1 MHPKIPLHG
10 GICEGFAI
18 ELTDSDA
25 VAAVSQQLN
34 QMMGP
39 EWTMQPFGDRNNEY
53 QVRKSKGKLNARSA
67 WEKCYALRAVPGVA
81 YAEPLFATVS
91 DNQSWATDTNTSS
104 DDEAH
109 LPESLHPEWSIE
121 AIHAR
126 DAWNKFFPDASRPPG
141 HGVVIGHPDTGYSDH
156 PELEGRIVS
165 TKGYDFLYDDADAHD
180 DLERPLVTPVPNPGH
195 GTGTASAIVSP
206 QGSAGKY
213 PGGGWVTGVAPGA
226 EIIPLRTAYSVVLWS
241 TLNLARAIEYATNEG
256 AHVIS
261 ISMGGL
267 FSWRLRRAV
276 KFAQSRGV
284 IICAAAG
291 NYAPFVTWPGVY
303 DEVIA
308 CAASNARGGSW
319 RYSCKG
325 RAVDVTAPGES
336 VWRATVSKTGK
347 TMSYDVSRTSGTSF
361 ATTITAGVAAMWL
374 SHHGRDSLI
383 ARYGRE
389 NLPFVFQRVLRE
401 SCVNFP
407 GWKEGKF
414 GAGLIDALRTLEAP
428 LPEVDATGSSSGIR
442 TQNEMHPEID
452 RGGLAT
458 FAHLFGLNRMK
469 LVRPL
474 GELLRVNEEE
484 VEPMLDAIGQELA
497 FHMATDPILYREF
510 RSNLENENAMN
521 LEALRASLAS
531 RASSPLRSQITDEPR
546 ATPKIEI
553 RRSSA
558 PQL

>member
-1 MHPKIPLHG
+1 MHPKLPSRG
-10 GICEGFAI
+10 GICEGFAV
-18 ELTDSDA
+18 ELTDSDSVDA
-25 VAAVSQQLN
+25 VGQCINEV
-34 QMMGP
+34 MGP
-39 EWTMQPFGDRNNEY
+39 EWTMQSFGGRDTGF
-53 QVRKSKGKLNARSA
+53 QLRKLKGKLSARGA
-67 WEKCYALRAVPGVA
+67 WEKCYALRALSGVA
-81 YAEPLFATVS
+81 YAEPLFATVA
-91 DNQSWATDTNTSS
+91 DNPAWTTDPNASNG
-104 DDEAH
+104 DEPH
-109 LPESLHPEWSIE
+109 LPESLHPEWSFE

-126 DAWNKFFPDASRPPG
+126 EAWAKFFPNASRRPG
-141 HGVVIGHPDTGYSDH
+141 YGVVIGHPDTGYSDH
-156 PELEGRIVS
+156 PELEGRIIS
-165 TKGYDFLYDDADAHD
+165 TKGYDFLYDDPDAHD

-226 EIIPLRTAYSVVLWS
+226 EIIPLRTAYSVLLWS

-267 FSWRLRRAV
+267 WSWRLRRAV
-276 KFAQSRGV
+276 VFAQSRGV

-291 NYAPFVTWPGVY
+291 NYAPFVGWPGAY

-308 CAASNARGGSW
+308 CAASNARGGTW
-319 RYSCKG
+319 RWSCRG
-325 RAVDVTAPGES
+325 QAVDVTAPGES
-336 VWRATVSKTGK
+336 VWRATVSKNGNTI
-347 TMSYDVSRTSGTSF
+347 SYDVSRTSGTSF

-428 LPEVDATGSSSGIR
+428 LPDVDATGSSGMR
-442 TQNEMHPEID
+442 TRNETHPEID

-474 GELLRVNEEE
+474 AELLRVNEEE
-484 VEPMLDAIGQELA
+484 VEPLLGAIGQELA
-497 FHMATDPILYREF
+497 FHIATDPMLYREF

-521 LEALRASLAS
+521 LESLREGVAS
-531 RASSPLRSQITDEPR
+531 RASSLLGSRITDQPS
-546 ATPKIEI
+546 AKAKIEI
-553 RRSSA
+553 KRSSA

>member
-1 MHPKIPLHG
+1 MHPKIPSHG
-10 GICEGFAI
+10 GICEGFAV

-25 VAAVSQQLN
+25 VAAVSQRIN
-34 QMMGP
+34 EMMGP
-39 EWTMQPFGDRNNEY
+39 EWTMQPFGDRNTEY
-53 QVRKSKGKLNARSA
+53 QLRKSKGKLSARSA
-67 WEKCYALRAVPGVA
+67 WEKCYALRTVPGVA

-91 DNQSWATDTNTSS
+91 DNQSWATDPNASS
-104 DDEAH
+104 GDDAH

-121 AIHAR
+121 AIHGR
-126 DAWNKFFPDASRPPG
+126 EAWNKFFPDASRRPG

-165 TKGYDFLYDDADAHD
+165 HKGYDFLYDDPDAHD

-213 PGGGWVTGVAPGA
+213 SGGGWVTGVAPGA

-267 FSWRLRRAV
+267 WSWRLRRAV
-276 KFAQSRGV
+276 MFAQSRGV

-336 VWRATVSKTGK
+336 VWRATVSKDGK
-347 TMSYDVSRTSGTSF
+347 SISYDVSRTSGTSF
-361 ATTITAGVAAMWL
+361 ATTITAGLAALWL

-389 NLPFVFQRVLRE
+389 NLPLVFQRVLRE

-428 LPEVDATGSSSGIR
+428 LPEVDATDRSGMR
-442 TQNEMHPEID
+442 TRNEMHPEID

-458 FAHLFGLNRMK
+458 FAHLFGLNRAK

-474 GELLRVNEEE
+474 AELLRVNEEE

-497 FHMATDPILYREF
+497 FHIATDPILYREF
-510 RSNLENENAMN
+510 RANLENENAIN

-531 RASSPLRSQITDEPR
+531 RASLPLRSQITDQPR
-546 ATPKIEI
+546 AKSRIEVK
-553 RRSSA
+553 RSSA